1 MEAIKIEN
9 LVKKYKNGV
18 KALNDLNLIVKKGE
32 IFSLLGPNGAGKSSL
47 INILTTYYK
56 KTSGKT
62 FIFEKEIGEK
72 PAWVRAKI
80 ACVSQN
86 ISIDEHMSLV
96 ENMIFQ
102 SKLYKIDTHT
112 AKNRIDT
119 LIKQF
124 ELQSYLKY
132 PVASYSGGIKR
143 RLDIAMHMVSN
154 PKLLFLDEPTT
165 GLDISSRKNL
175 WEIIKKIQHDFKT
188 TIFLTTHY
196 LEEAEMLSDTICII
210 NEGKE
215 VACGSYA
222 ELEKYIPQNIVKI
235 GFLNEELAEKSYNFL
250 KNQKN
255 NLNINLQKKYIF
267 INISQDK
274 KVFEI
279 ILNKL
284 LVNKFSFESAEIV
297 KPKLEDIFLKLTEVE
312 RRTSSEYNQYII
324 A

>member
-1 MEAIKIEN
+1 MDAIKIEN

-62 FIFEKEIGEK
+62 FIFEKEIDEK
-72 PAWVRAKI
+72 PAWVRSKI

-102 SKLYKIDTHT
+102 SKLYKIDAHT

-154 PKLLFLDEPTT
+154 PKILFLDEPTT

-215 VACGSYA
+215 IACGSYL

-235 GFLNEELAEKSYNFL
+235 GFLNEKLAEKSYNFL